1 MSTPSELP
9 QKRADARFTVDDA
22 FIGRWECQYDSTEH
36 DEEEY
41 QKILRAV
48 SANVARM
55 HGISKPTFVQILDW
69 KAPRVKGKINW
80 KQFDS
85 YRKAFRRCL
94 ETPDEGKLTILTD
107 LDGIGVPVA
116 STILH
121 FVHPDRFPIMDV
133 RTVETLYHAGY
144 IESKQRDSTRYVS
157 FRQAMLAIAQR
168 HADWSL
174 RQIDRALFAYHK
186 QELERGNTKKLRQRV
201 PIARY
206 KQPLNTPL

>member
-9 QKRADARFTVDDA
+9 QKWADARFTVDDA

-48 SANVARM
+48 SADVARM

-69 KAPRVKGKINW
+69 KAPRVKGKVNW

-107 LDGIGVPVA
+107 LDGIGPPVA

-121 FVHPDRFPIMDV
+121 FVYPERFPIMDV
-133 RTVETLYHAGY
+133 RTVEALYHAGY
-144 IESKQRDSTRYVS
+144 LESKQRDSARYVP

-186 QELERGNTKKLRQRV
+186 KWFKRRNIQRES
-201 PIARY
+201 RRR
-206 KQPLNTPL
+206 